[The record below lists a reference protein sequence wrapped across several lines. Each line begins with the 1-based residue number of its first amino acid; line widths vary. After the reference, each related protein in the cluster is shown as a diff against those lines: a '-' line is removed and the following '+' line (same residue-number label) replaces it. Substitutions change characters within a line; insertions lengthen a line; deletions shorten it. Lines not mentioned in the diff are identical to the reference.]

1 MAKFSVGQRVE
12 IAFNPPT
19 PDPRVPAQCAPWVD
33 QKGRQQPPAPG
44 RGQYQTKPDFGE
56 ILEAHESDSGCSY
69 LVAVDLVAV
78 HGKRKVKSVRQR
90 VIPEAKLRAIG

>member
-19 PDPRVPAQCAPWVD
+19 PDPRVPNQVNG
-33 QKGRQQPPAPG
+33 KFPG
-44 RGQYQTKPDFGE
+44 RGEYKTSPDFGE
-56 ILEAHESDSGCSY
+56 ILADMGDGY
-69 LVAVDLVAV
+69 LVAVELVAV

-90 VIPEAKLRAIG
+90 VIPEAKLRAVS

>member
-19 PDPRVPAQCAPWVD
+19 PDPRVPD
-33 QKGRQQPPAPG
+33 QVNGKFPG
-44 RGQYQTKPDFGE
+44 RGQYQTSPDFGE
-56 ILEAHESDSGCSY
+56 ILEAHELPDGCAY
-69 LVAVDLVAV
+69 LVAVDLIAV

-90 VIPEAKLRAIG
+90 VIPEAKLRAVG